1 MNPLI
6 QGLFNKFKES
16 EELQRVND
24 DDAFELF
31 SASLMLPD
39 NLLAQ
44 AEKTDFLL
52 DAGTVGIDIVALEIN
67 EQLAWDVSD
76 VREICEAAGKIDAS
90 IYFIQAKRSTSIKSA
105 DILAF
110 GSTVQR
116 FLRNDG
122 FPEFPRL
129 QELASALGVVFS
141 DYAAILKSPPS
152 VYLHFS
158 TSAPKA
164 ATDDPIVAQRAE
176 EVANG
181 IRDLGFV
188 GRVNMEV
195 IGADDLHDAWI
206 RKNHANEV
214 ELQLEKQVNLPKMPG
229 VDQAI
234 LGVVSVAELLKL
246 VQADDGTLDERV
258 FYDNVR
264 GFKGE
269 ENPVNRQIINTL
281 TSQERDLLP
290 VLNNGVTVVASSYT
304 PKPGD
309 AVAVSGFQVVN
320 GCQTSHCL
328 HLSRESLGDAVMSV
342 FVPIRLVVTQD
353 EEVAT
358 RIIRATNSQT
368 AVQENDLVAL
378 TKFQKKLEDYY
389 KLDPADVKLIYERR
403 SGQFYSA
410 EVTKTRIVTVSD
422 QLRSISAV
430 FLDNP
435 HSAARYT
442 ARLYDAVG
450 TSIFQEEHKLLPYV
464 ASAFAAYRI
473 ENAFRTGL
481 DPIFKP
487 ARYHILMACK
497 YQILGGPSARLNSP
511 KCEEQS
517 AAIIQAL
524 KQPEQVA
531 MFRAAAESVVA
542 AAGGT
547 MPTSDRLK
555 RQQFTQ
561 ELISLLM
568 REPQTSAPGHPA
580 D

>member
-16 EELQRVND
+16 EELQSIND

-39 NLLAQ
+39 NILAQ

-52 DAGTVGIDIVALEIN
+52 DAGAIGIDVVALEIN
-67 EQLAWDVSD
+67 EQLIWDTSD
-76 VREICEAAGKIDAS
+76 VREICEAAGKIDVS
-90 IYFIQAKRSTSIKSA
+90 IHFIQAKRSSTIKSA
-105 DILAF
+105 DILGF
-110 GSTVQR
+110 GSTIQK
-116 FLRNDG
+116 FLRNEG
-122 FPEFPRL
+122 FPDFPRL
-129 QELASALGVVFS
+129 QELASALSLVFS
-141 DYAAILKSPPS
+141 DYAAILKSSPS
-152 VYLHFS
+152 VYVYFVS
-158 TSAPKA
+158 SAPKVS
-164 ATDDPIVAQRAE
+164 TEDPVVADRTKESQDH
-176 EVANG
+176 
-181 IRDLGFV
+181 IRDLGFLGKV
-188 GRVNMEV
+188 HMNV

-214 ELQLEKQVNLPKMPG
+214 EIQLEKQVNLPKMPG

-234 LGVVSVAELLKL
+234 LGVVSVSELLKL
-246 VQADDGTLDERV
+246 VHADDGSLDERV

-269 ENPVNRQIINTL
+269 DNPVNRQIISTL
-281 TSQERDLLP
+281 NSQDRSLLP
-290 VLNNGVTVVASSYT
+290 VLNNGITVVASSYT

-328 HLSRESLGDAVMSV
+328 HLSQEFLGDAVTSV

-378 TKFQKKLEDYY
+378 TKFQKKLEDFY
-389 KLDPADVKLIYERR
+389 KLDSEDVKLTYERR

-410 EVTKTRIVTVSD
+410 DVTKTRVVTISD

-435 HSAARYT
+435 HAAARYT
-442 ARLYDAVG
+442 ARLYDEVG
-450 TSIFQEEHKLLPYV
+450 TSIFQEEHRLLPYI

-481 DPIFKP
+481 DPIYKP

-497 YQILGGPSARLNSP
+497 YQIIGGPSAPLNSA
-511 KCEEQS
+511 KCEQQS
-517 AAIIQAL
+517 QAIIQAL
-524 KQPEQVA
+524 KQPDQVA
-531 MFRAAAESVVA
+531 MFRTAAESVVA
-542 AAGGT
+542 AAGGIT
-547 MPTSDRLK
+547 PTPDRLK

-561 ELISLLM
+561 ELISFLM
-568 REPQTSAPGHPA
+568 QRPR
-580 D
+580 